1 MSKVGYHWPGF
12 QHLPGGGHREG
23 RLLQAGQGQGRRY
36 FPGNKWD
43 ICLSLSAMGGFL
55 DQYFKVLLEGVKQ
68 FF

>member
-36 FPGNKWD
+36 FPGKKLD
-43 ICLSLSAMGGFL
+43 ICLSLSAIGGF
-55 DQYFKVLLEGVKQ
+55 
-68 FF
+68 